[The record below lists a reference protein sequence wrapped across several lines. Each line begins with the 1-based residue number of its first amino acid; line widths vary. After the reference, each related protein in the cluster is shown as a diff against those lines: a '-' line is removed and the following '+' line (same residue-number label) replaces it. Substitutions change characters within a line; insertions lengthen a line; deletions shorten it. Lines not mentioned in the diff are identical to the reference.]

1 MTMSTA
7 KLAAWQFKE
16 IDPPGGVR
24 FELVDGEIVVSPSP
38 NLHHAEVIAEL
49 FFLIKLHVDRHD
61 LGKVFMDTDTEFGP
75 NDVRRPD
82 ILYFRKVRIKRLD
95 PLQTTELP
103 DLAVEVISP
112 GSEQTD
118 RKAKFK
124 QYAKGGIG
132 YYWII
137 DPRDRTFEAYV
148 LTGGKYKLAAS
159 GSTAEIVRAA
169 PFPKLEIPLEKL
181 WWK

>member
-1 MTMSTA
+1 MTLSTA
-7 KLAAWQFKE
+7 KLASWQFKTLE
-16 IDPPGGVR
+16 SPGGVR
-24 FELVDGEIVVSPSP
+24 FELVDGEIVVSRTP
-38 NLHHAEVIAEL
+38 NLHHAEVVAEL
-49 FFLIKLHVDRHD
+49 FLLIKLHVVEYN
-61 LGKVFMDTDTEFGP
+61 LGKIFMDTGTEFGL

-82 ILYFRKVRIKRLD
+82 LLFFRKSRIKRLD
-95 PLQTTELP
+95 PMDSKDLP

-112 GSEQTD
+112 GTEQTD

-124 QYAKGGIG
+124 QYAKGGIQ

-137 DPRDRTFEAYV
+137 DPRKRTFEGYV
-148 LTGGKYKLAAS
+148 LSGGKYKLDSEGAVQDV
-159 GSTAEIVRAA
+159 VRTK